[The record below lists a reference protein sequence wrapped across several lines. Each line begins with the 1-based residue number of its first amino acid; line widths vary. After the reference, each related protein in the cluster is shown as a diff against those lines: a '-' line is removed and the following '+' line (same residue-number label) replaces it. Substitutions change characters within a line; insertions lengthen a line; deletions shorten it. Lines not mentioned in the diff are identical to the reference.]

1 MRERLAV
8 ALFVL
13 GSTFLWI
20 VPPFAGSLERSRIL
34 ADVLHIL
41 GVATIAVLG
50 VAAWAIARGL
60 PWWLLAARWAA
71 ALGLVTCAA
80 VAAVD
85 VAVWHDATLGLGVL
99 AHAAGCVTLLVI
111 ATVPA
116 VRSTLGD
123 RWRELE
129 GRRRPWYL
137 D

>member
-1 MRERLAV
+1 MRERLGV

-20 VPPFAGSLERSRIL
+20 VPPFAGSLERATPL

-41 GVATIAVLG
+41 GVATIVVFGA
-50 VAAWAIARGL
+50 AAWALARDL
-60 PWWLLAARWAA
+60 PWWVHAARWAA

-85 VAVWHDATLGLGVL
+85 VAVGHDVLLGLDVL
-99 AHAAGCVTLLVI
+99 AHAAGCGALLVL

-116 VRSTLGD
+116 LRSTLGD

-129 GRRRPWYL
+129 ARRRPWYL